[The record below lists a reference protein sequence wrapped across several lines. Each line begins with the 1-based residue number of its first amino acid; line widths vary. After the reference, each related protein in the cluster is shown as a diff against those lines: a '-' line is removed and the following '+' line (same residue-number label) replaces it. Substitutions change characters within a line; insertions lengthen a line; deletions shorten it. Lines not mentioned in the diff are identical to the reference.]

1 MCLHI
6 VEWELM
12 VIEIDYSAR
21 STETQLI
28 TFSEVRNR
36 SLSSPGGW
44 KIFRSR
50 RADMCECGEN
60 IAERTYSKGL
70 LNMTLSFRA
79 SQVVDLDNEK
89 DV

>member
-1 MCLHI
+1 MAT
-6 VEWELM
+6 ET
-12 VIEIDYSAR
+12 DYSAR
-21 STETQLI
+21 STETELI

-36 SLSSPGGW
+36 TLSSPGGW

-50 RADMCECGEN
+50 KADMCEWAEN

-70 LNMTLSFRA
+70 LNMALSYRA